1 MKPDLRILSNDELDA
16 IYTTALYLL
25 KNVGVSIEDEE
36 IIKLLADSGC
46 DVGPNKIVYF
56 PEWLVKDCLEST
68 PKEVM
73 ICGRDPKRD
82 LTIGRQRYPYII
94 PHYVN
99 VNYYDAMT
107 QTYVSTTKE
116 HAEDF
121 VKICDY
127 LDTIDGVWILTMIPE
142 FKEMY
147 MFHDFV
153 LGLRNTTKPVCVTT
167 LEPQSVDPTYKL
179 ATAVAGGEEEL
190 KKRPL
195 LTMCL
200 CAVSP
205 LSWTKQGCDALKAVA
220 KWGMQ
225 PALATEAP
233 MGDTGPV
240 TFAGNIA
247 QKMAEYLSGDVI
259 LQLLNKGMAVLWV
272 NVHESFDQKTGMVN
286 LASHGDFLQACA
298 MGQIE
303 KYIDVPVLSP
313 VSPDSHTLDMQEAYE
328 LGFTLL
334 PQMLGGSRAIVVHGL
349 DTTRACNNE
358 LLLLLDDMVIAARR
372 LLDGIDVNPDTLA
385 ADVIKNVCAKV
396 EKGRRVGY
404 FLDQRHT
411 LTWYEKEQRPRRDF
425 VFEKHSREKWME
437 LGGKTFVQRAHER
450 VQEILRTHKPE
461 PLPKEIE
468 EKIMEVRKKY
478 SIEE

>member
-1 MKPDLRILSNDELDA
+1 MKPDLRILNKEELDA
-16 IYTTALYLL
+16 IHTSALYLL
-25 KNVGVSIEDEE
+25 RNVGVNIEDEE
-36 IIKLLADSGC
+36 IRKLLANNGC
-46 DVGPNKIVYF
+46 DLGSNNIVYF
-56 PEWLVKDCLEST
+56 PEWLVKDCLNST
-68 PKEVM
+68 PKEVT

-94 PHYVN
+94 PHVLN
-99 VNYYDAMT
+99 VNYYDAANQNYLT
-107 QTYVSTTKE
+107 TTKE
-116 HAEDF
+116 NVQDF

-127 LDTIDGVWILTMIPE
+127 LDTIDGVWIVTMLPQ

-147 MFHDFV
+147 MFHDFIM
-153 LGLRNTTKPVCVTT
+153 GLRSTTKPVCITT
-167 LEPQSVDPTYKL
+167 LETQSVDPTYEL
-179 ATAVAGGEEEL
+179 ATAIAGGKDEL

-195 LTMCL
+195 MTICL

-205 LSWTKQGCDALKAVA
+205 LSWTKQGCDTLKAVA
-220 KWGMQ
+220 RWGIQ

-259 LQLLNKGMAVLWV
+259 LQLLNKGIAVLWV
-272 NVHESFDQKTGMVN
+272 NVHESFDQRTGMVN
-286 LASHGDFLQACA
+286 LSSRGDFVQACA

-303 KYIDVPVLSP
+303 KHIGVPILSP
-313 VSPDSHTLDMQEAYE
+313 VSPDSHMLDMQEAYE

-349 DTTRACNNE
+349 DTTRAFNNE
-358 LLLLLDDMVIAARR
+358 LLLLLDDMITSARR
-372 LLDGIDVNPDTLA
+372 LLDGIDVTPDTLA
-385 ADVIKNVCAKV
+385 TDVIENVCSKI
-396 EKGRRVGY
+396 EKGRRVGH

-411 LTWYEKEQRPRRDF
+411 LAWYEKEQRPRKDF

-437 LGGKTFVQRAHER
+437 LGGKTFIQRANER
-450 VQEILRTHKPE
+450 VKEILRTHKPE

-468 EKIMEVRKKY
+468 AKIAEIRKKY
-478 SIEE
+478 KIGE

>member
-1 MKPDLRILSNDELDA
+1 LKPDLRILNKEELDA
-16 IYTTALYLL
+16 IHTSALYLL
-25 KNVGVSIEDEE
+25 RNVGVNIEDEE
-36 IIKLLADSGC
+36 IRKLLANNGC
-46 DVGPNKIVYF
+46 DLGSNNIVYF
-56 PEWLVKDCLEST
+56 PEWLVKDCLNST
-68 PKEVM
+68 PKEVT

-94 PHYVN
+94 PHVLN
-99 VNYYDAMT
+99 VNYYDAANQNYLT
-107 QTYVSTTKE
+107 TTKE
-116 HAEDF
+116 NVQDF

-127 LDTIDGVWILTMIPE
+127 LDTIDGVWIVTMLPQ

-147 MFHDFV
+147 MFHDFEM
-153 LGLRNTTKPVCVTT
+153 GIRSTTKPVCITT
-167 LEPQSVDPTYKL
+167 LETQSVDPTYEL
-179 ATAVAGGEEEL
+179 ATAIAGGKDEL

-195 LTMCL
+195 MTICL

-205 LSWTKQGCDALKAVA
+205 LSWTKQGCDTLKAVA
-220 KWGMQ
+220 RWGIQ

-272 NVHESFDQKTGMVN
+272 NVHESFDQRTGMVN
-286 LASHGDFLQACA
+286 LSSRGDFVQACA

-303 KYIDVPVLSP
+303 KHIGVPILSP
-313 VSPDSHTLDMQEAYE
+313 VSPDSHMLDMQEAYE

-349 DTTRACNNE
+349 DTTRAFNNE
-358 LLLLLDDMVIAARR
+358 LLLLLDDMITSARR
-372 LLDGIDVNPDTLA
+372 LLDGIDVTPDTLA
-385 ADVIKNVCAKV
+385 TDVIENVCSKI
-396 EKGRRVGY
+396 EKGRRVGH

-411 LTWYEKEQRPRRDF
+411 LAWYEKEHRPRKDF

-437 LGGKTFVQRAHER
+437 LGGKTFIQRANER
-450 VQEILRTHKPE
+450 VKEILRTHKPE
-461 PLPKEIE
+461 SLPKEIE
-468 EKIMEVRKKY
+468 AKIAEIRKKY
-478 SIEE
+478 KIGE

>member
-1 MKPDLRILSNDELDA
+1 LKPDLRILNKEELDA
-16 IYTTALYLL
+16 IHTSALYLL
-25 KNVGVSIEDEE
+25 RNVGVNIEDEE
-36 IIKLLADSGC
+36 IRKLLANNGC
-46 DVGPNKIVYF
+46 DLGSNNIVYF
-56 PEWLVKDCLEST
+56 PEWLVKACLNST
-68 PKEVM
+68 PKEVT

-82 LTIGRQRYPYII
+82 LTIGRQRYPYVI
-94 PHYVN
+94 PHVLN
-99 VNYYDAMT
+99 VNYYDAT
-107 QTYVSTTKE
+107 NQNYLTTTKE
-116 HAEDF
+116 NVQDF

-127 LDTIDGVWILTMIPE
+127 LDTIDGVWIVTMLPQ

-147 MFHDFV
+147 MFHDFEM
-153 LGLRNTTKPVCVTT
+153 GIRSTTKPVCITT
-167 LEPQSVDPTYKL
+167 LETQSVDPTYEL
-179 ATAVAGGEEEL
+179 ATAIAGGKDEL

-195 LTMCL
+195 MTICL

-205 LSWTKQGCDALKAVA
+205 LSWTKQGCDTLKAVA
-220 KWGMQ
+220 RWGIQ

-272 NVHESFDQKTGMVN
+272 NVHESFDQRTGMVN
-286 LASHGDFLQACA
+286 LSSRGDFVQACA

-303 KYIDVPVLSP
+303 KHIGVPILSP
-313 VSPDSHTLDMQEAYE
+313 VSPDSHMLDMQEAYE

-349 DTTRACNNE
+349 DTTRAFNNE
-358 LLLLLDDMVIAARR
+358 LLLLLDDMITSARR
-372 LLDGIDVNPDTLA
+372 LLDGIDVTPDTLA
-385 ADVIKNVCAKV
+385 TDVIENVCSKI
-396 EKGRRVGY
+396 EKGRRVGH

-411 LTWYEKEQRPRRDF
+411 LAWYEKEHRPRKDF

-437 LGGKTFVQRAHER
+437 LGGKTFIQRANER
-450 VQEILRTHKPE
+450 VKEILRTHKPE

-468 EKIMEVRKKY
+468 TKIAEIRKKY
-478 SIEE
+478 KIGE

>member
-1 MKPDLRILSNDELDA
+1 MKPDLRILSKEELDA
-16 IYTTALYLL
+16 IHTCALYLL
-25 KNVGVSIEDEE
+25 RNVGVNIEDEE
-36 IIKLLADSGC
+36 IRELLANNGC
-46 DVGPNKIVYF
+46 DLGSNNIVYF
-56 PEWLVKDCLEST
+56 PEWLVKNCLNST
-68 PKEVM
+68 PKEVT

-94 PHYVN
+94 PHVLN
-99 VNYYDAMT
+99 VNYYDAVN
-107 QTYVSTTKE
+107 QNYLTTTE
-116 HAEDF
+116 ENVQDF

-127 LDTIDGVWILTMIPE
+127 LDTIDGVWIVTMLPQ
-142 FKEMY
+142 FREMY
-147 MFHDFV
+147 MFHDFEM
-153 LGLRNTTKPVCVTT
+153 GLRSTTKPVCITT
-167 LEPQSVDPTYKL
+167 LETQSIDPTYEL
-179 ATAVAGGEEEL
+179 ATAIAGGKDEL

-195 LTMCL
+195 MTICL

-205 LSWTKQGCDALKAVA
+205 LSWTKQGCDTLKAVA
-220 KWGMQ
+220 RWGIQ

-272 NVHESFDQKTGMVN
+272 NVHESFDQRTGMVN
-286 LASHGDFLQACA
+286 LSSRGDFVQACA

-303 KYIDVPVLSP
+303 KHIGVPILSP
-313 VSPDSHTLDMQEAYE
+313 VSPDSHMLDMQEAYE

-349 DTTRACNNE
+349 DTTRAFNNE
-358 LLLLLDDMVIAARR
+358 LLLLLDDMITSARR
-372 LLDGIDVNPDTLA
+372 LLDGIDVTPDTLA
-385 ADVIKNVCAKV
+385 TYVIENVCSKI
-396 EKGRRVGY
+396 EKGRRVGH

-411 LTWYEKEQRPRRDF
+411 LAWYEKEQRPRKDS

-437 LGGKTFVQRAHER
+437 LGGKTFIQRANER
-450 VQEILRTHKPE
+450 VKEILRTHKPE

-468 EKIMEVRKKY
+468 AKIAEIRKKY
-478 SIEE
+478 KIGE

>member
-1 MKPDLRILSNDELDA
+1 MKPDLRILNKEELDA
-16 IYTTALYLL
+16 IHTSALYLL
-25 KNVGVSIEDEE
+25 RNVGVNIEDEE
-36 IIKLLADSGC
+36 IRKLLTNNGC
-46 DVGPNKIVYF
+46 DLGSNNIVYF
-56 PEWLVKDCLEST
+56 PEWLVKDCLNST
-68 PKEVM
+68 PKEVT

-94 PHYVN
+94 PHVLN
-99 VNYYDAMT
+99 VNYYDAANQNYLT
-107 QTYVSTTKE
+107 TTKE
-116 HAEDF
+116 NVQDF

-127 LDTIDGVWILTMIPE
+127 LDTIDGVWIVTMLPQ

-147 MFHDFV
+147 MFHDFIM
-153 LGLRNTTKPVCVTT
+153 GLRSTTKPVCITT
-167 LEPQSVDPTYKL
+167 LETQSVDPTYEL
-179 ATAVAGGEEEL
+179 ATAIAGGKDEL

-195 LTMCL
+195 MTICL

-205 LSWTKQGCDALKAVA
+205 LSWTKQGCDTLKAVA
-220 KWGMQ
+220 RWGIQ

-272 NVHESFDQKTGMVN
+272 NVHESFDQRTGMVN
-286 LASHGDFLQACA
+286 LSSRGDFVQACA

-303 KYIDVPVLSP
+303 KHIGVPILSP
-313 VSPDSHTLDMQEAYE
+313 VSPDSHMLDMQEAYE

-349 DTTRACNNE
+349 DTTRAFNNE
-358 LLLLLDDMVIAARR
+358 LLLLLDDMITSARR
-372 LLDGIDVNPDTLA
+372 LLDGIDVTPDTLA
-385 ADVIKNVCAKV
+385 TDVIKNVCSKI
-396 EKGRRVGY
+396 EKGRRVGH

-411 LTWYEKEQRPRRDF
+411 LAWYEKEQQPRKDF

-437 LGGKTFVQRAHER
+437 LGGKTFIQRANER
-450 VQEILRTHKPE
+450 VKEILRTHKPE

-468 EKIMEVRKKY
+468 AKIAEIRKKY
-478 SIEE
+478 KIGE

>member
-1 MKPDLRILSNDELDA
+1 MKPDLRILNKEELDA
-16 IYTTALYLL
+16 IRTSALYLL
-25 KNVGVSIEDEE
+25 RNVGVNIEDEE
-36 IIKLLADSGC
+36 IRKLLSNNGC
-46 DVGPNKIVYF
+46 DLGSNNIVYF
-56 PEWLVKDCLEST
+56 PEWLVKDCLNST
-68 PKEVM
+68 PKEVT

-94 PHYVN
+94 PHVLN
-99 VNYYDAMT
+99 VNYYDAT
-107 QTYVSTTKE
+107 NQNYLTTTKE
-116 HAEDF
+116 NVQDF
-121 VKICDY
+121 VRICDY
-127 LDTIDGVWILTMIPE
+127 LDTIDGVWIVTMLPQ

-147 MFHDFV
+147 MFHDFEM
-153 LGLRNTTKPVCVTT
+153 GIRSTTKPVCITT
-167 LEPQSVDPTYKL
+167 LETQSVDPTYEL
-179 ATAVAGGEEEL
+179 ATAIAGGEDEL

-195 LTMCL
+195 MTICL

-205 LSWTKQGCDALKAVA
+205 LSWTKQGCDTLKAVA
-220 KWGMQ
+220 RWGIQ

-259 LQLLNKGMAVLWV
+259 LQLLNKGIAVLWV
-272 NVHESFDQKTGMVN
+272 NVHESFDQRTGMVN
-286 LASHGDFLQACA
+286 LSSRGDFVQACA

-303 KYIDVPVLSP
+303 KNIGVPILSP
-313 VSPDSHTLDMQEAYE
+313 VSPDSHMLDMQEAYE

-349 DTTRACNNE
+349 DTTRAFNNE
-358 LLLLLDDMVIAARR
+358 LLLLLDDMITSARR
-372 LLDGIDVNPDTLA
+372 LLDGIDVTPDTLA
-385 ADVIKNVCAKV
+385 TDVIKNVCSKI
-396 EKGRRVGY
+396 EKGRRVGH

-411 LTWYEKEQRPRRDF
+411 LAWYEKEQRPRKDF

-437 LGGKTFVQRAHER
+437 LGGKTFIQRANER
-450 VQEILRTHKPE
+450 VKEILRTHKPE

-468 EKIMEVRKKY
+468 AKIAEIRKKY
-478 SIEE
+478 KIGE

>member
-1 MKPDLRILSNDELDA
+1 MKPDLRILNKEELDA
-16 IYTTALYLL
+16 IHTSALYLL
-25 KNVGVSIEDEE
+25 RNVGVNIEDEE
-36 IIKLLADSGC
+36 IRKLLTNNGC
-46 DVGPNKIVYF
+46 DLGSNNIVYF
-56 PEWLVKDCLEST
+56 PEWLVKDCLNST
-68 PKEVM
+68 PKEVT

-94 PHYVN
+94 PHVLN
-99 VNYYDAMT
+99 VNYYDAANQNYLT
-107 QTYVSTTKE
+107 TTKE
-116 HAEDF
+116 NVQDF

-127 LDTIDGVWILTMIPE
+127 LDTIDGVWIVTMLPQ

-147 MFHDFV
+147 MFHDFIM
-153 LGLRNTTKPVCVTT
+153 GLRSTTKPVCITT
-167 LEPQSVDPTYKL
+167 LETQSVDPTYEL
-179 ATAVAGGEEEL
+179 ATAIAGGKDEL

-195 LTMCL
+195 MTICL

-205 LSWTKQGCDALKAVA
+205 LSWTKQGCDTLKAVA
-220 KWGMQ
+220 RWGIQ

-259 LQLLNKGMAVLWV
+259 LQLLNKGIAVLWV
-272 NVHESFDQKTGMVN
+272 NVHESFDQRTGMVN
-286 LASHGDFLQACA
+286 LSSRGDFVQACA

-303 KYIDVPVLSP
+303 KHIGVPILSP
-313 VSPDSHTLDMQEAYE
+313 VSPDSHMLDMQEAYE

-349 DTTRACNNE
+349 DTTRAFNNE
-358 LLLLLDDMVIAARR
+358 LLLLLDDMITSARR
-372 LLDGIDVNPDTLA
+372 LLDGIDVTPDTLA
-385 ADVIKNVCAKV
+385 TDVIKNVCSKI
-396 EKGRRVGY
+396 EKGRRVGH

-411 LTWYEKEQRPRRDF
+411 LAWYEKEQQPRKDF

-437 LGGKTFVQRAHER
+437 LGGKTFIQRANER
-450 VQEILRTHKPE
+450 VKEILRTHKPE

-468 EKIMEVRKKY
+468 AKIAEIRKKY
-478 SIEE
+478 KIGE

>member
-1 MKPDLRILSNDELDA
+1 LKPDLRILNKEELDA
-16 IYTTALYLL
+16 IHTSALYLL
-25 KNVGVSIEDEE
+25 RNVGVNIEDEE
-36 IIKLLADSGC
+36 IRKLLANNGC
-46 DVGPNKIVYF
+46 DLGSNNIVYF
-56 PEWLVKDCLEST
+56 PEWLVKDCLNST
-68 PKEVM
+68 PKEVT

-94 PHYVN
+94 PHVLN
-99 VNYYDAMT
+99 VNYYDAANQNYLT
-107 QTYVSTTKE
+107 TTKE
-116 HAEDF
+116 NVQDF

-127 LDTIDGVWILTMIPE
+127 LDTIDGVWIVTMLPQ

-147 MFHDFV
+147 MFHDFIM
-153 LGLRNTTKPVCVTT
+153 GLRSTTKPVCITT
-167 LEPQSVDPTYKL
+167 LETQSIDPTYEL
-179 ATAVAGGEEEL
+179 ATAIAGGKDEL

-195 LTMCL
+195 MTICL

-205 LSWTKQGCDALKAVA
+205 LSWTKQGCDTLKAVA
-220 KWGMQ
+220 RWGIQ

-272 NVHESFDQKTGMVN
+272 NVHESFDQRTGMVN
-286 LASHGDFLQACA
+286 LSSRGDFVQACA

-303 KYIDVPVLSP
+303 KHIGVPILSP
-313 VSPDSHTLDMQEAYE
+313 VSPDSHMLDMQEAYE

-349 DTTRACNNE
+349 DTTRAFNNE
-358 LLLLLDDMVIAARR
+358 LLLLLDDMITSARR
-372 LLDGIDVNPDTLA
+372 LLDGIDVTPDTLA
-385 ADVIKNVCAKV
+385 TDVIKNVCSKI
-396 EKGRRVGY
+396 EKGRRVGH

-411 LTWYEKEQRPRRDF
+411 LAWYEKEQRPRKDF

-437 LGGKTFVQRAHER
+437 LGGKTFIQRANER
-450 VQEILRTHKPE
+450 VKEILRTHKPE
-461 PLPKEIE
+461 PLPIEIE
-468 EKIMEVRKKY
+468 AKIAEIRKKY
-478 SIEE
+478 KIGE

>member
-1 MKPDLRILSNDELDA
+1 MKPDLRILNKEELDA
-16 IYTTALYLL
+16 IHTSALYLL
-25 KNVGVSIEDEE
+25 RNVGVNIEDEE
-36 IIKLLADSGC
+36 IRKLLSNNGC
-46 DVGPNKIVYF
+46 DLGSNNIVYF
-56 PEWLVKDCLEST
+56 PEWLVKDCLNST
-68 PKEVM
+68 PKEVT

-94 PHYVN
+94 PHVLN
-99 VNYYDAMT
+99 VNYYDAT
-107 QTYVSTTKE
+107 NQNYLTTTKE
-116 HAEDF
+116 NVQDF
-121 VKICDY
+121 VRICDY
-127 LDTIDGVWILTMIPE
+127 LDTIDGVWIVTMLPQ

-153 LGLRNTTKPVCVTT
+153 MGLRSTTKPVCITT
-167 LEPQSVDPTYKL
+167 LETQSVDPTYEL
-179 ATAVAGGEEEL
+179 ATAIAGGGDEL

-195 LTMCL
+195 MTICL

-205 LSWTKQGCDALKAVA
+205 LSWTKQGCDTLKAVA
-220 KWGMQ
+220 RWGIQ

-272 NVHESFDQKTGMVN
+272 NVHESFDQRTGMVN
-286 LASHGDFLQACA
+286 LSSRGDFVQACA

-303 KYIDVPVLSP
+303 KNIGVPILSP
-313 VSPDSHTLDMQEAYE
+313 VSPDSHMLDMQEAYE

-349 DTTRACNNE
+349 DTTRAFNNE
-358 LLLLLDDMVIAARR
+358 LLLLLDDMITSARR
-372 LLDGIDVNPDTLA
+372 LLDGIDVTPDTLA
-385 ADVIKNVCAKV
+385 TDVIKNVCSKI
-396 EKGRRVGY
+396 EKGRRVGH

-411 LTWYEKEQRPRRDF
+411 LAWYEKEQRPRKDF

-437 LGGKTFVQRAHER
+437 LGGKTFIQRANER
-450 VQEILRTHKPE
+450 VKEILRTHKPE

-468 EKIMEVRKKY
+468 AKIAEIRKKY
-478 SIEE
+478 KIGE

>member
-1 MKPDLRILSNDELDA
+1 MKPDLRILNKEELDA
-16 IYTTALYLL
+16 IHTSALYLL
-25 KNVGVSIEDEE
+25 RNVGVNIEDEE
-36 IIKLLADSGC
+36 IRKLLANNGC
-46 DVGPNKIVYF
+46 DLGSNNIVYF
-56 PEWLVKDCLEST
+56 PEWLVKDCLNST
-68 PKEVM
+68 PKEVT

-94 PHYVN
+94 PHVLN
-99 VNYYDAMT
+99 VNYYDAANQNYLT
-107 QTYVSTTKE
+107 TTKE
-116 HAEDF
+116 NVQDF

-127 LDTIDGVWILTMIPE
+127 LDTIDGVWIVTMLPQ

-147 MFHDFV
+147 MFHDFEM
-153 LGLRNTTKPVCVTT
+153 GLRSTTKPVCITT
-167 LEPQSVDPTYKL
+167 LETQSVDPTYEL
-179 ATAVAGGEEEL
+179 ATAIAGGKDEL

-195 LTMCL
+195 MTICL
-200 CAVSP
+200 WAVSP
-205 LSWTKQGCDALKAVA
+205 LSWTKQGCDTLKAVA
-220 KWGMQ
+220 RWGIQ

-247 QKMAEYLSGDVI
+247 QKMAEYVSGDVI

-272 NVHESFDQKTGMVN
+272 NVHESFDQRTGMVN
-286 LASHGDFLQACA
+286 LSSRGDFVQACA

-303 KYIDVPVLSP
+303 KHIGVPILSP
-313 VSPDSHTLDMQEAYE
+313 VSPDSHMLDMQEAYE

-349 DTTRACNNE
+349 DTTRAFNNE
-358 LLLLLDDMVIAARR
+358 LLLLLDDMITSARR
-372 LLDGIDVNPDTLA
+372 LLDGIDVTPDTLA
-385 ADVIKNVCAKV
+385 TDVIKNVCSKI
-396 EKGRRVGY
+396 EKGRRVGH

-411 LTWYEKEQRPRRDF
+411 LAWYEKEQRPRKDF

-437 LGGKTFVQRAHER
+437 LGGKTFIQRANER
-450 VQEILRTHKPE
+450 VKEILRTHKPE

-468 EKIMEVRKKY
+468 AKIAEIRKKY
-478 SIEE
+478 KIGE

>member
-1 MKPDLRILSNDELDA
+1 MLNKEELDA
-16 IYTTALYLL
+16 IHTSALYLL
-25 KNVGVSIEDEE
+25 RNVGVNIEDEE
-36 IIKLLADSGC
+36 IRELLANNGC
-46 DVGPNKIVYF
+46 DLGSNNIVYF
-56 PEWLVKDCLEST
+56 PEWLVKDCLSST
-68 PKEVM
+68 PKEVT

-94 PHYVN
+94 PHVLN
-99 VNYYDAMT
+99 VNYYDAVNQNYLT
-107 QTYVSTTKE
+107 TTKE
-116 HAEDF
+116 NVQDF

-127 LDTIDGVWILTMIPE
+127 LDTIDGVWIVTMLPQ

-153 LGLRNTTKPVCVTT
+153 MGIRSTTKPVCITT
-167 LEPQSVDPTYKL
+167 LETQSVDPTYEL
-179 ATAVAGGEEEL
+179 ATAITGGKDEL

-195 LTMCL
+195 MTICL

-205 LSWTKQGCDALKAVA
+205 LSWTKQGCDTLKAVA
-220 KWGMQ
+220 RWGIQ

-272 NVHESFDQKTGMVN
+272 NVHESFDQRTGMVN
-286 LASHGDFLQACA
+286 LSSRGDFVQACA

-303 KYIDVPVLSP
+303 KHIGVPILSP
-313 VSPDSHTLDMQEAYE
+313 VSPDSHMLDMQEAYE

-334 PQMLGGSRAIVVHGL
+334 PQMLGGSRAIVIHGL
-349 DTTRACNNE
+349 DTTRAFNNE
-358 LLLLLDDMVIAARR
+358 LLLLLDDMITSARR
-372 LLDGIDVNPDTLA
+372 LLDGIDVTPDTLA
-385 ADVIKNVCAKV
+385 TDVIKNVCSKI
-396 EKGRRVGY
+396 EKGRRVGH

-411 LTWYEKEQRPRRDF
+411 LAWHEKEQRPRKDF

-437 LGGKTFVQRAHER
+437 LGGKTFIQRANER
-450 VQEILRTHKPE
+450 VKEILRTHKPE

-468 EKIMEVRKKY
+468 AKIAEIRKKY
-478 SIEE
+478 KIGE

>member
-1 MKPDLRILSNDELDA
+1 MKPDLRILNKEELDA
-16 IYTTALYLL
+16 IHTSALYLL
-25 KNVGVSIEDEE
+25 RNVGVNIEDEE
-36 IIKLLADSGC
+36 IRKLLANNGC
-46 DVGPNKIVYF
+46 DLGSNNIVYF
-56 PEWLVKDCLEST
+56 PEWLVKDCLNST
-68 PKEVM
+68 PKEVT

-94 PHYVN
+94 PHVLN
-99 VNYYDAMT
+99 VNYYDAANQNYLT
-107 QTYVSTTKE
+107 TTKE
-116 HAEDF
+116 NVQDF

-127 LDTIDGVWILTMIPE
+127 LDTIDGVWIVTMLPQ

-147 MFHDFV
+147 MFHDFIM
-153 LGLRNTTKPVCVTT
+153 GLRSTTKPVCITT
-167 LEPQSVDPTYKL
+167 LETQSVDPTYEL
-179 ATAVAGGEEEL
+179 ATAIAGGKDEL

-195 LTMCL
+195 MTICL

-205 LSWTKQGCDALKAVA
+205 LSWTKQGCDTLKAVA
-220 KWGMQ
+220 RWGIQ

-272 NVHESFDQKTGMVN
+272 NVHESFDQRTGMVN
-286 LASHGDFLQACA
+286 LSSRGDFVQACA

-303 KYIDVPVLSP
+303 KHIGVPILSP
-313 VSPDSHTLDMQEAYE
+313 VSPDSHMLDMQEAYE

-349 DTTRACNNE
+349 DTTRAFNNE
-358 LLLLLDDMVIAARR
+358 LLLLLDDMITSARR
-372 LLDGIDVNPDTLA
+372 LLDGIDVTPDTLA
-385 ADVIKNVCAKV
+385 TDVIENVCSKI
-396 EKGRRVGY
+396 EKGRRVGH

-411 LTWYEKEQRPRRDF
+411 LAWYEKEQRPRKDF

-437 LGGKTFVQRAHER
+437 LGGKTFIQRANER
-450 VQEILRTHKPE
+450 VKEILRTHKPE

-468 EKIMEVRKKY
+468 AKIAEIRKKY
-478 SIEE
+478 KIGE

>member
-1 MKPDLRILSNDELDA
+1 MKPDLRILNKEELDA
-16 IYTTALYLL
+16 IHTSALYLL
-25 KNVGVSIEDEE
+25 RNVGVNIEDEE
-36 IIKLLADSGC
+36 IRKLLANNGC
-46 DVGPNKIVYF
+46 DLGSNNIVYF
-56 PEWLVKDCLEST
+56 PEWLVKDCLNST
-68 PKEVM
+68 PKEVT

-94 PHYVN
+94 PHVLN
-99 VNYYDAMT
+99 VNYYDAANQNYLT
-107 QTYVSTTKE
+107 TTKE
-116 HAEDF
+116 NVQDF

-127 LDTIDGVWILTMIPE
+127 LDTIDGVWIVTMLPQ

-147 MFHDFV
+147 MFHDFIM
-153 LGLRNTTKPVCVTT
+153 GLRSTTKPVCITT
-167 LEPQSVDPTYKL
+167 LETQSVDPTYEL
-179 ATAVAGGEEEL
+179 ATAIAGGKDEL

-195 LTMCL
+195 MTICL

-205 LSWTKQGCDALKAVA
+205 LSWTKQGCDTLKAVA
-220 KWGMQ
+220 RWGIQ

-259 LQLLNKGMAVLWV
+259 LQLLNKGIAVLWV
-272 NVHESFDQKTGMVN
+272 NVHESFDQRTGMVN
-286 LASHGDFLQACA
+286 LSSRGDFVQACA

-303 KYIDVPVLSP
+303 KHIGVPILSP
-313 VSPDSHTLDMQEAYE
+313 VSPDSHMLDMQEAYE

-349 DTTRACNNE
+349 DTTRAFNNE
-358 LLLLLDDMVIAARR
+358 LLLLLDDMITSARR
-372 LLDGIDVNPDTLA
+372 LLDGIDVTPDTLA
-385 ADVIKNVCAKV
+385 TDVIKNVCSKI
-396 EKGRRVGY
+396 EKGRRVGH

-411 LTWYEKEQRPRRDF
+411 LAWYEKEQRPRKDF

-437 LGGKTFVQRAHER
+437 LGGKTFIQRANER
-450 VQEILRTHKPE
+450 VKEILRTHKPE

-468 EKIMEVRKKY
+468 AKIAEIRKKY
-478 SIEE
+478 KIGE

>member
-1 MKPDLRILSNDELDA
+1 MKPDLRILNKEELDA
-16 IYTTALYLL
+16 IRTSALYLL
-25 KNVGVSIEDEE
+25 RNVGVNIEDEE
-36 IIKLLADSGC
+36 IRKLLANNGC
-46 DVGPNKIVYF
+46 DLGSNNIVYF
-56 PEWLVKDCLEST
+56 PEWLVKDCLNST
-68 PKEVM
+68 PKEVT

-94 PHYVN
+94 PHVLN
-99 VNYYDAMT
+99 VNYYDAANQNYLT
-107 QTYVSTTKE
+107 TTKE
-116 HAEDF
+116 NVQDF

-127 LDTIDGVWILTMIPE
+127 LDTIDGVWIVTMLPQ

-147 MFHDFV
+147 MFHDFIM
-153 LGLRNTTKPVCVTT
+153 GLRSTTKPVCITT
-167 LEPQSVDPTYKL
+167 LETQSVDPTYEL
-179 ATAVAGGEEEL
+179 ATAIAGGKDEL

-195 LTMCL
+195 MTICL

-205 LSWTKQGCDALKAVA
+205 LSWTKQGCDTLKAVA
-220 KWGMQ
+220 RWGIQ

-272 NVHESFDQKTGMVN
+272 NVHESFDQRTGMVN
-286 LASHGDFLQACA
+286 LSSRGDFVQACA

-303 KYIDVPVLSP
+303 KHIGVPILSP
-313 VSPDSHTLDMQEAYE
+313 VSPDSHMLDMQEAYE

-349 DTTRACNNE
+349 DTTRAFNNE
-358 LLLLLDDMVIAARR
+358 LLLLLDDMITSARR
-372 LLDGIDVNPDTLA
+372 LLDGIDVTPDTLA
-385 ADVIKNVCAKV
+385 TDVIENVCSKI
-396 EKGRRVGY
+396 EKGRRVGH

-411 LTWYEKEQRPRRDF
+411 LAWYEKEQQPRKDF

-437 LGGKTFVQRAHER
+437 LGGKTFIQRANER
-450 VQEILRTHKPE
+450 VKEILRTHKPE

-468 EKIMEVRKKY
+468 AKIAEIRKKY
-478 SIEE
+478 KIGE

>member
-1 MKPDLRILSNDELDA
+1 LKPDLRILSNDELDA

-272 NVHESFDQKTGMVN
+272 NVHESFDQRTGMVN

-313 VSPDSHTLDMQEAYE
+313 VSPDSHMLDMQEAYE

-396 EKGRRVGY
+396 EKGRRVGH

-411 LTWYEKEQRPRRDF
+411 LTWYEKEQRPRRDY

-437 LGGKTFVQRAHER
+437 LGGKTFIQRAHDR

-468 EKIMEVRKKY
+468 EKIMEISKKY
-478 SIEE
+478 RIEE

>member
-1 MKPDLRILSNDELDA
+1 LKPDLRILNKEELDA
-16 IYTTALYLL
+16 IHTSALYLL
-25 KNVGVSIEDEE
+25 RNVGVNIEDEE
-36 IIKLLADSGC
+36 IRKLLANNGC
-46 DVGPNKIVYF
+46 DLGSNNIVYF
-56 PEWLVKDCLEST
+56 PEWLVKDCLNST
-68 PKEVM
+68 PKEVT
-73 ICGRDPKRD
+73 ICGREPKRD

-94 PHYVN
+94 PHVLN
-99 VNYYDAMT
+99 VNYYDAANQNYLT
-107 QTYVSTTKE
+107 TTKE
-116 HAEDF
+116 NVQDF

-127 LDTIDGVWILTMIPE
+127 LDTIDGVWIVTMLPQ

-147 MFHDFV
+147 MFHDFIM
-153 LGLRNTTKPVCVTT
+153 GLRSTTKPVCITT
-167 LEPQSVDPTYKL
+167 LETQSVDPTYEL
-179 ATAVAGGEEEL
+179 ATAIAGGKDEL

-195 LTMCL
+195 MTICL

-205 LSWTKQGCDALKAVA
+205 LSWTKQGCDTLKAVA
-220 KWGMQ
+220 RWGIQ

-272 NVHESFDQKTGMVN
+272 NVHESFDQRTGMVN
-286 LASHGDFLQACA
+286 LSSRGDFVQACA

-303 KYIDVPVLSP
+303 KHIGVPILSP
-313 VSPDSHTLDMQEAYE
+313 VSPDSHMLDMQEAYE

-349 DTTRACNNE
+349 DTTRAFNNE
-358 LLLLLDDMVIAARR
+358 LLLLLDDMITSARR
-372 LLDGIDVNPDTLA
+372 LLDGIDVTPDTLA
-385 ADVIKNVCAKV
+385 TDVIENVCSKI
-396 EKGRRVGY
+396 EKGRRVGH

-411 LTWYEKEQRPRRDF
+411 LAWYEKEQRPRKDF

-437 LGGKTFVQRAHER
+437 LGGKTFLQRANER
-450 VQEILRTHKPE
+450 VKEILRTHKPE

-468 EKIMEVRKKY
+468 AKIAEIRKKY
-478 SIEE
+478 KIGE

>member
-1 MKPDLRILSNDELDA
+1 MKPDLRILNKEELDA
-16 IYTTALYLL
+16 IRTSALYLL
-25 KNVGVSIEDEE
+25 RNVGVNIEDEE
-36 IIKLLADSGC
+36 IRKLLANNGC
-46 DVGPNKIVYF
+46 DLGSNNIVYF
-56 PEWLVKDCLEST
+56 PEWLVKDCLNST
-68 PKEVM
+68 PKEVT

-94 PHYVN
+94 PHVLN
-99 VNYYDAMT
+99 VNYYDAANQNYLT
-107 QTYVSTTKE
+107 TTKE
-116 HAEDF
+116 NVQDF

-127 LDTIDGVWILTMIPE
+127 LDTIDGVWIVTMLPQ

-147 MFHDFV
+147 MFHDFIM
-153 LGLRNTTKPVCVTT
+153 GLRSTTKPVCITT
-167 LEPQSVDPTYKL
+167 LETQSVDPTYEL
-179 ATAVAGGEEEL
+179 ATAIAGGKDEL

-195 LTMCL
+195 MTICL

-205 LSWTKQGCDALKAVA
+205 LSWTKQGCDTLKAVA
-220 KWGMQ
+220 RWGIQ

-272 NVHESFDQKTGMVN
+272 NVHESFDQRTGMVN
-286 LASHGDFLQACA
+286 LSSRGDFVQACA

-303 KYIDVPVLSP
+303 KHIGVPILSP
-313 VSPDSHTLDMQEAYE
+313 VSPDSHMLDMQEAYE

-349 DTTRACNNE
+349 DTTRAFNNE
-358 LLLLLDDMVIAARR
+358 LLLLLDDMITSARR
-372 LLDGIDVNPDTLA
+372 LLDGIDVTPDTLA
-385 ADVIKNVCAKV
+385 TDVIKNVCSKI
-396 EKGRRVGY
+396 EKGRRVGH

-411 LTWYEKEQRPRRDF
+411 LAWYEKEQRPRKDF

-437 LGGKTFVQRAHER
+437 LGGKTFIQRANER
-450 VQEILRTHKPE
+450 VKEILRTHKPE

-468 EKIMEVRKKY
+468 AKIAEIRKKY
-478 SIEE
+478 KIGE

>member
-1 MKPDLRILSNDELDA
+1 MKPDLRILNKEELDA
-16 IYTTALYLL
+16 IHASALYLL
-25 KNVGVSIEDEE
+25 RKVGVNIEDEE
-36 IIKLLADSGC
+36 IRKLLANNGC
-46 DVGPNKIVYF
+46 DLGPNNIVYF
-56 PEWLVKDCLEST
+56 PEWLVKDCLDST
-68 PKEVM
+68 PKEVT

-82 LTIGRQRYPYII
+82 LTLGRQRYPYII
-94 PHYVN
+94 PHVLN
-99 VNYYDAMT
+99 VNYYDAVNQNYLT
-107 QTYVSTTKE
+107 TTKE
-116 HAEDF
+116 NVQDF

-127 LDTIDGVWILTMIPE
+127 LDTIDGVWIVTMLPQ

-147 MFHDFV
+147 MFHDFEM
-153 LGLRNTTKPVCVTT
+153 GLRSTTKPVCITT
-167 LEPQSVDPTYKL
+167 LETQSVDPTYEL
-179 ATAVAGGEEEL
+179 ASAIAGGKDEL

-195 LTMCL
+195 MTICL

-205 LSWTKQGCDALKAVA
+205 LSWTKQGCDTLRAVA
-220 KWGMQ
+220 RWGIQ

-272 NVHESFDQKTGMVN
+272 NVHESFDQRTGMVN
-286 LASHGDFLQACA
+286 LSSRGDFVQACA

-303 KYIDVPVLSP
+303 KHIGVPILSP
-313 VSPDSHTLDMQEAYE
+313 VSPDSHMLDMQEAYE

-349 DTTRACNNE
+349 DTTRAFNNE
-358 LLLLLDDMVIAARR
+358 LLLLLDDMIISARR
-372 LLDGIDVNPDTLA
+372 LLDGIDVIPDTLA
-385 ADVIKNVCAKV
+385 TDVIENVCSKI
-396 EKGRRVGY
+396 EKGRRVGH

-411 LTWYEKEQRPRRDF
+411 LAWYEKEQRPRKDF

-437 LGGKTFVQRAHER
+437 LGGKTFIQRANER
-450 VQEILRTHKPE
+450 VKEILRTHKPE
-461 PLPKEIE
+461 PLPEDIEAKIAEIRRKY
-468 EKIMEVRKKY
+468 KIGE
-478 SIEE
+478 

>member
-167 LEPQSVDPTYKL
+167 LEPQSVDPTYEL
-179 ATAVAGGEEEL
+179 ATAVAGGKEEL

-259 LQLLNKGMAVLWV
+259 LQLLNRGMAVLWV

-313 VSPDSHTLDMQEAYE
+313 VSPDSHMLDMQEAYE

-396 EKGRRVGY
+396 EKGRRVGH

-437 LGGKTFVQRAHER
+437 LGGKTFIQRAHDR

-468 EKIMEVRKKY
+468 EKIMEISKKY
-478 SIEE
+478 RIEE

>member
-1 MKPDLRILSNDELDA
+1 LKPDLRILSNDELDA

-73 ICGRDPKRD
+73 ICGKDPKRD

-220 KWGMQ
+220 RWGMQ

-272 NVHESFDQKTGMVN
+272 NVHESFDQRTGMVN

-396 EKGRRVGY
+396 EKGRRVGH